1 MKGVAVTRG
10 IDERRAEIVDQI
22 AALGPT
28 MPGSLVQR
36 HNRCRRPGCRCQQ
49 DPPKLHGPYPAW
61 TRKVAGKTITRSLS
75 PEQVQRYQAW
85 FDNAR
90 RLAELTDQLRQLA
103 IEEAQT
109 DGDWPTN

>member
-1 MKGVAVTRG
+1 MTRN
-10 IDERRAEIVDQI
+10 IAKRRAAIVNQI
-22 AALGPT
+22 AQLGPT

-36 HNRCRRPGCRCQQ
+36 RNRCRRSGCRCQG
-49 DPPKLHGPYPAW
+49 DPPQLHGPYPAW

-75 PEQVQRYQAW
+75 AEQAERYQAW

-90 RLAELTDQLRQLA
+90 RLSELTAQLRQLA